1 MSLAGKAWT
10 LPNTLLGLA
19 VGAVAVMLGARA
31 QAGRNAIEFLDQ
43 PFVGLLG
50 KSAITLGNT
59 IHYAPGRLP
68 GQVVRR
74 YDGRAVVELGEHE
87 RAHTLQYER
96 WGPFFLVA
104 YFVSWLPFVPPAG
117 SRFEHAAD
125 DAAESAGRARAA
137 RAGKGEGPAA
147 A

>member
-1 MSLAGKAWT
+1 MSLLGKLWA

-59 IHYAPGRLP
+59 IHYAPGRDADHLVP
-68 GQVVRR
+68 R
-74 YDGRAVVELGEHE
+74 YDGRSLVRLGDHE
-87 RAHTLQYER
+87 QAHTRQYER
-96 WGPFFLVA
+96 WGPLFLFA
-104 YFVSWLPFVPPAG
+104 YGWSWLPFVPPAG

-125 DAAESAGRARAA
+125 DAAESIDAGGDP
-137 RAGKGEGPAA
+137 AGG
-147 A
+147 